1 MTVQEIQE
9 IGFEKAVFGGYD
21 MKSVD
26 TFLERVAE
34 EFAAMQKENAA
45 MKAKM
50 KVLVDKIEEYRGVE
64 EGMHRTLLTAQSI
77 AQETIDKAKKEAE
90 EIIASAKDE
99 TANKVKDTQA
109 EINTEEQ
116 KLETARKNT
125 AEFIAHVAKLYQSQ
139 ARALAELAKGENLA
153 PVQQTEDAK
162 NTNATGKG
170 DAPVEDAT
178 RKFDFGELQ
187 FAEVEFTRCIFHW
200 CIALPSRI
208 CVLCI
213 FSLLYRSEVFAL
225 RQLCQRSCLRLIQ
238 LCYMS
243 DKLSSVLA
251 GSLQFLFLGV
261 DFRLGVFHL
270 VCGFILRRSNDL
282 LCFLLRLVD
291 CLLCNRLSGQQGT
304 VHSFFNT
311 AVFFN
316 FIDQHLHFCLHSS
329 VFLLHRCKFL
339 CNTLEK
345 SIDRLHVISA
355 ENRFFKAD
363 FLYFLHRHM
372 FFLRLYIICRTD
384 TEKWSGCARPKSA
397 PFVRQA

>member
-99 TANKVKDTQA
+99 TANKVKDTKA
-109 EINTEEQ
+109 EM
-116 KLETARKNT
+116 NT

-187 FAEVEFTRCIFHW
+187 F
-200 CIALPSRI
+200 
-208 CVLCI
+208 
-213 FSLLYRSEVFAL
+213 
-225 RQLCQRSCLRLIQ
+225 
-238 LCYMS
+238 
-243 DKLSSVLA
+243 
-251 GSLQFLFLGV
+251 
-261 DFRLGVFHL
+261 
-270 VCGFILRRSNDL
+270 
-282 LCFLLRLVD
+282 
-291 CLLCNRLSGQQGT
+291 GT
-304 VHSFFNT
+304 EY
-311 AVFFN
+311 
-316 FIDQHLHFCLHSS
+316 D
-329 VFLLHRCKFL
+329 
-339 CNTLEK
+339 
-345 SIDRLHVISA
+345 
-355 ENRFFKAD
+355 
-363 FLYFLHRHM
+363 
-372 FFLRLYIICRTD
+372 
-384 TEKWSGCARPKSA
+384 PKD
-397 PFVRQA
+397 VK

>member
-34 EFAAMQKENAA
+34 EFAAMQKENA
-45 MKAKM
+45 AKM

-187 FAEVEFTRCIFHW
+187 F
-200 CIALPSRI
+200 
-208 CVLCI
+208 
-213 FSLLYRSEVFAL
+213 
-225 RQLCQRSCLRLIQ
+225 
-238 LCYMS
+238 
-243 DKLSSVLA
+243 
-251 GSLQFLFLGV
+251 
-261 DFRLGVFHL
+261 
-270 VCGFILRRSNDL
+270 
-282 LCFLLRLVD
+282 
-291 CLLCNRLSGQQGT
+291 GT
-304 VHSFFNT
+304 EY
-311 AVFFN
+311 
-316 FIDQHLHFCLHSS
+316 D
-329 VFLLHRCKFL
+329 
-339 CNTLEK
+339 
-345 SIDRLHVISA
+345 
-355 ENRFFKAD
+355 
-363 FLYFLHRHM
+363 
-372 FFLRLYIICRTD
+372 
-384 TEKWSGCARPKSA
+384 PKD
-397 PFVRQA
+397 VK

>member
-90 EIIASAKDE
+90 E
-99 TANKVKDTQA
+99 
-109 EINTEEQ
+109 
-116 KLETARKNT
+116 
-125 AEFIAHVAKLYQSQ
+125 FIAHVAKLYQSQ
-139 ARALAELAKGENLA
+139 ARALAELAKGEKLA

-187 FAEVEFTRCIFHW
+187 F
-200 CIALPSRI
+200 
-208 CVLCI
+208 
-213 FSLLYRSEVFAL
+213 
-225 RQLCQRSCLRLIQ
+225 
-238 LCYMS
+238 
-243 DKLSSVLA
+243 
-251 GSLQFLFLGV
+251 
-261 DFRLGVFHL
+261 
-270 VCGFILRRSNDL
+270 
-282 LCFLLRLVD
+282 
-291 CLLCNRLSGQQGT
+291 GT
-304 VHSFFNT
+304 EY
-311 AVFFN
+311 
-316 FIDQHLHFCLHSS
+316 D
-329 VFLLHRCKFL
+329 
-339 CNTLEK
+339 
-345 SIDRLHVISA
+345 
-355 ENRFFKAD
+355 
-363 FLYFLHRHM
+363 
-372 FFLRLYIICRTD
+372 
-384 TEKWSGCARPKSA
+384 PKD
-397 PFVRQA
+397 VK

>member
-125 AEFIAHVAKLYQSQ
+125 AEFIAHVAKLDQSQ

-162 NTNATGKG
+162 NKNATGKG

-187 FAEVEFTRCIFHW
+187 F
-200 CIALPSRI
+200 
-208 CVLCI
+208 
-213 FSLLYRSEVFAL
+213 
-225 RQLCQRSCLRLIQ
+225 
-238 LCYMS
+238 
-243 DKLSSVLA
+243 
-251 GSLQFLFLGV
+251 
-261 DFRLGVFHL
+261 
-270 VCGFILRRSNDL
+270 
-282 LCFLLRLVD
+282 
-291 CLLCNRLSGQQGT
+291 GT
-304 VHSFFNT
+304 EY
-311 AVFFN
+311 
-316 FIDQHLHFCLHSS
+316 D
-329 VFLLHRCKFL
+329 
-339 CNTLEK
+339 
-345 SIDRLHVISA
+345 
-355 ENRFFKAD
+355 
-363 FLYFLHRHM
+363 
-372 FFLRLYIICRTD
+372 
-384 TEKWSGCARPKSA
+384 PKD
-397 PFVRQA
+397 VK